1 MQTSKTLTAAAL
13 AAAILPVSAAAQDLT
28 TVTMINPLPRSTIFY
43 PLIAGEALGY
53 FEEEGIQVELLPSE
67 TSIPYVAF
75 VQNGQADLAIL
86 DASETLSAVS
96 ADVAVEVIYEA
107 NQKAPEGIAVAAG
120 SPVQSIEELA
130 GTTVGLVT
138 DRDRAFLAQALYA
151 VGMSLDDVE
160 TVVVGEGGPT
170 LAAAFQ
176 NQTVSAI
183 SGASSDWLAL
193 QANGIEIRLI
203 TPEAVLLSPAGNFV
217 ISTDRKDEMREITE
231 GFLRAWSKG
240 AYVGELDR
248 EVLAEISRRAVPEEW
263 ESEEF
268 GQNFLTASIEVTL
281 PQTEQF
287 GGLQPQVWEGL
298 QERLVATGA
307 LEEVVPVDSFLD
319 DSFVGPA
326 NDWSREE
333 VAAEVQAWADAN
345 M

>member
-1 MQTSKTLTAAAL
+1 MKTARALTFGLALTLPAAGW
-13 AAAILPVSAAAQDLT
+13 SQDLT
-28 TVTMINPLPRSTIFY
+28 TISLINPLPRSTIFY
-43 PLIAGEALGY
+43 QLIVGEALGY
-53 FEEEGIQVELLPSE
+53 FEEEGIEVSLLPSE

-86 DASETLSAVS
+86 DASETLSGVGA
-96 ADVAVEVIYEA
+96 AAGIQVIYEA
-107 NQKAPEGIAVAAG
+107 NQKAPEGIAVAA
-120 SPVQSIEELA
+120 SSDVQSVEELA

-151 VGMSLDDVE
+151 VGMSIDDVN

-203 TPEAVLLSPAGNFV
+203 TPEEVLVSPAGNFV
-217 ISTDRKDEMREITE
+217 INADRMDELRGPVE

-240 AYVGELDR
+240 AYVGELNRD
-248 EVLAEISRRAVPEEW
+248 VVAEIARRAVPEEW

-268 GQNFLTASIEVTL
+268 GQNFLSAAVEVTL

-287 GGLQPQVWEGL
+287 GGLQPDVWVGL

-307 LEEVVPVDSFLD
+307 MSETFPVDSFLD
-319 DSFVGPA
+319 DSFVAAA
-326 NDWSREE
+326 NDWSKEE
-333 VAAEVQAWADAN
+333 VAAEVQAWADEN
-345 M
+345 L

>member
-1 MQTSKTLTAAAL
+1 MHTPKSLAAAAL
-13 AAAILPVSAAAQDLT
+13 AAAIMPVAAAAQEMT
-28 TVTMINPLPRSTIFY
+28 TVTLINPLPRSTIFY

-53 FEEEGIQVELLPSE
+53 FAEEGIEVELLPSE

-96 ADVAVEVIYEA
+96 ADVAIDVIYEA
-107 NQKAPEGIAVAAG
+107 NQRAPEGIAVAAG
-120 SPVQSIEELA
+120 SSAQSIEDLA

-170 LAAAFQ
+170 LASAFQ
-176 NQTVSAI
+176 NETVSAI

-217 ISTDRKDEMREITE
+217 ISTERKDELADVVE

-248 EVLAEISRRAVPEEW
+248 DVLAEISRRAVPAEW

-281 PQTEQF
+281 PVTEQF
-287 GGLQPQVWEGL
+287 GGLQPEVWEGL
-298 QERLVATGA
+298 QERLVATGG
-307 LEEVVPVDSFLD
+307 LEEVIPVDTYLD

-326 NDWSREE
+326 NDWSKEE

-345 M
+345 L